1 MSSKNINLNIAKQK
15 KDDEFYTRLEDIEK
29 ALNPHAD
36 LFKDQIIYCN
46 CDDYLKSQ
54 FVHYFEVNFQ
64 RFGLKKLIA
73 THYSEDGVSMKYVKT
88 RSGVAVERLKGNGDF
103 RNEENIELLK
113 NCDLVITNPPFSLF
127 RDYIDQLMTHDKK
140 FMIIGNPNA
149 MTCKDIF
156 PLLRD
161 MKMWTVKN
169 GASSF
174 VRPDGSFKD
183 VCVCWFTNFI
193 QKEKKEL
200 ILTKTYDSSDYVKYD
215 NADAIEVGRLKD
227 IPTDYDGVMGV
238 PITFLYHWP
247 DDRFKIVGF
256 RTGEDGR
263 DLMIN
268 GKRKYSRVLIQK
280 KEGE

>member
-1 MSSKNINLNIAKQK
+1 MSSKNINLNAAKQK

-54 FVHYFEVNFQ
+54 FVHYFETHFDE
-64 RFGLKKLIA
+64 FGLKKLIA

-88 RSGVAVERLKGNGDF
+88 RSGVAIERLKGNGDF

-127 RDYIDQLMTHDKK
+127 REYIDQLMTHDKT
-140 FMIIGNPNA
+140 FMIIGNQNA

-156 PLLRD
+156 PLLKDLKVWPSGRL
-161 MKMWTVKN
+161 K
-169 GASSF
+169 SF
-174 VRPDGSFKD
+174 NRPDGEIKKFGNIS
-183 VCVCWFTNFI
+183 WFTNFI
-193 QKEKKEL
+193 PKEKKEL
-200 ILTKTYDSSDYVKYD
+200 ILTKTYDPSDYVKYD

-238 PITFLYHWP
+238 PITFLHYWP
-247 DDRFKIVGF
+247 DNRFKII
-256 RTGEDGR
+256 EKR
-263 DLMIN
+263 DACFIN
-268 GKRKYSRVLIQK
+268 GKKKYQRVLIQK

>member
-1 MSSKNINLNIAKQK
+1 MSSKNINLNAAKQK

-88 RSGVAVERLKGNGDF
+88 RSGVAIERLKGNGDF

-127 RDYIDQLMTHDKK
+127 REYIDQLMTHDKT
-140 FMIIGNPNA
+140 FMIIGNQNA
-149 MTCKDIF
+149 MTCKDIY
-156 PLLRD
+156 PLIRD
-161 MKMWTVKN
+161 SKMWPIN
-169 GASSF
+169 IGSILFNRPNMEASA
-174 VRPDGSFKD
+174 VY
-183 VCVCWFTNFI
+183 VCWFTNFI
-193 QKEKKEL
+193 PKEKKEL
-200 ILTKTYDSSDYVKYD
+200 ILTKTYDPNDYVKYD

-227 IPTDYDGVMGV
+227 IPADYDGIMGV
-238 PITFLYHWP
+238 PITFLHYWP
-247 DDRFKIVGF
+247 DDRFKIIKKQNNFLVN
-256 RTGEDGR
+256 GR
-263 DLMIN
+263 
-268 GKRKYSRVLIQK
+268 RKYQRVLIQK

>member
-1 MSSKNINLNIAKQK
+1 MSSKHINLYTAKQK

-46 CDDYLKSQ
+46 CDDYLTSQ
-54 FVHYFEVNFQ
+54 FVHYFETHFDK
-64 RFGLKKLIA
+64 FGLKKLIA

-127 RDYIDQLMTHDKK
+127 REYIDQLMTYNKK
-140 FMIIGNPNA
+140 FMIIGSQNA
-149 MTCKDIF
+149 MTYQNIF
-156 PLLRD
+156 PLMRD
-161 MKMWTVKN
+161 LKICSINTGSILFNRPNMEVSTVR
-169 GASSF
+169 A
-174 VRPDGSFKD
+174 
-183 VCVCWFTNFI
+183 CWFTNFI
-193 QKEKKEL
+193 PKEKKEL
-200 ILTKTYDSSDYVKYD
+200 VLTRTYDPNEYVKYD

-227 IPTDYDGVMGV
+227 IPADYDGVMGV
-238 PITFLYHWP
+238 PITFLYYWP

-256 RTGEDGR
+256 YYGEDR
-263 DLMIN
+263 KILRIR
-268 GKRKYSRVLIQK
+268 GKAVYARVLIQK